1 MKLGYIAI
9 NQYGETVKLTELTHP
24 RKQLL
29 IKLGLS
35 HCEKMYCERADGQ
48 GEPVHVGYVIG
59 GGWWSIYEIH
69 DWSKGGADV
78 HSN

>member
-9 NQYGETVKLTELTHP
+9 NQYGQTVKLTELSHP

-29 IKLGLS
+29 NKLGAS
-35 HCEKMYCERADGQ
+35 HCEKMYCERTDEH

-59 GGWWSIYEIH
+59 GGWWNLYEIH
-69 DWSKGGADV
+69 AWKGGSNV